1 MGERFSELSVCLI
14 SAIRSS
20 IDASISMSGLSS
32 FSFPFCCLSSLLP
45 SHYFLYLGAIHFN
58 LCSSVSGLLFP
69 LLLTAGRDG
78 CTDNLAVAILRL
90 PGQII
95 EANLRILGKLI
106 SQSRERLSPRL
117 SPKVGEWL
125 SSSLPII
132 VRWVMGIIL
141 WFSICHLGK
150 NISKGS
156 QTNKYMYS
164 AEMKISLVFC
174 SGYQYL
180 THNKQCYQVP
190 SSFLFQV
197 PRIAGLEVN
206 DSFMIVFVILHVL
219 NALL

>member
-1 MGERFSELSVCLI
+1 MGACFSELSVCLI

-20 IDASISMSGLSS
+20 IDACISRSGLSS

-125 SSSLPII
+125 SSTLPII

-141 WFSICHLGK
+141 CFSICHLGK
-150 NISKGS
+150 
-156 QTNKYMYS
+156 Q
-164 AEMKISLVFC
+164 E
-174 SGYQYL
+174 YL
-180 THNKQCYQVP
+180 QRQPN
-190 SSFLFQV
+190 
-197 PRIAGLEVN
+197 
-206 DSFMIVFVILHVL
+206 
-219 NALL
+219 